1 MLTPPSL
8 AAPYAT
14 LLRGLCLFVFLAM
27 LLAAGYAAWIS
38 IANFGRIGV

>member
-1 MLTPPSL
+1 MPTPTSTVARYPAL
-8 AAPYAT
+8 V
-14 LLRGLCLFVFLAM
+14 RGLCIVVFLAM